1 MEITS
6 ILPCV
11 GIRYGMY
18 GHPIWTRNSR
28 KSEISS
34 LSIRTC
40 QWYQSRTTLAN
51 DQDTEFPGVVARP
64 IGKFETSNEYHYQ
77 TLRCNVDLLKM
88 IQVGLTLTDENGN
101 SPPGGGT
108 WQFNFK
114 FDLAYV
120 RLSSFLIIA
129 PIHMLKTRSTCFR
142 IQQESTFH
150 RVWIT
155 ALTRVNLASY

>member
-1 MEITS
+1 MRGDQIRDVWASNLDEEFAQVRNLISQYPYVSMVS
-6 ILPCV
+6 ILDD
-11 GIRYGMY
+11 R
-18 GHPIWTRNSR
+18 SR
-28 KSEISS
+28 
-34 LSIRTC
+34 
-40 QWYQSRTTLAN
+40 AN
-51 DQDTEFPGVVARP
+51 EQDTEFPGVVARP

-114 FDLAYV
+114 FDLAYI
-120 RLSSFLIIA
+120 RLSPFLNIA
-129 PIHMLKTRSTCFR
+129 PIHMLKTRSTCFL
-142 IQQESTFH
+142 IQQGLTFH

-155 ALTRVNLASY
+155 ALTRVNSASY